1 MTDTPRYTSIAII
14 LHWIIAA
21 LLIGMVF
28 FGWYMEDLSHG
39 FQAGEVP
46 LENVLQAYN
55 WHKTIGLLILLL
67 SLARLVW
74 RLTHKTPGM
83 PDGMKPWEKMA
94 AHAVHWAFYV
104 IMIGLPIMGWI
115 SASAA
120 EFDSFLF
127 NNPDMTMPRLPVPQS
142 EGLHEVSGSIHGA
155 GGWPILILWVLH
167 AGAALKH
174 QFLDKD
180 GLLGRMIPLPFLKG

>member
-94 AHAVHWAFYV
+94 AHAVHLSL
-104 IMIGLPIMGWI
+104 IHI
-115 SASAA
+115 S
-120 EFDSFLF
+120 E
-127 NNPDMTMPRLPVPQS
+127 PTRPY
-142 EGLHEVSGSIHGA
+142 
-155 GGWPILILWVLH
+155 
-167 AGAALKH
+167 
-174 QFLDKD
+174 
-180 GLLGRMIPLPFLKG
+180 

>member
-1 MTDTPRYTSIAII
+1 M
-14 LHWIIAA
+14 
-21 LLIGMVF
+21 
-28 FGWYMEDLSHG
+28 
-39 FQAGEVP
+39 
-46 LENVLQAYN
+46 
-55 WHKTIGLLILLL
+55 
-67 SLARLVW
+67 
-74 RLTHKTPGM
+74 
-83 PDGMKPWEKMA
+83 
-94 AHAVHWAFYV
+94 HWAFYV
-104 IMIGLPIMGWI
+104 IMIGMPIMGWI

-142 EGLHEVSGSIHGA
+142 ECLHEVSGFIHGA

>member
-1 MTDTPRYTSIAII
+1 MTDTPRYTAIAII

-21 LLIGMVF
+21 LLVGMVF

-46 LENVLQAYN
+46 LESVLQAYN
-55 WHKTIGLLILLL
+55 WHKTIGLLILFL
-67 SLARLVW
+67 SLARLAW
-74 RLTHKTPGM
+74 RLTHKAPGM
-83 PDGMKPWEKMA
+83 PEGMKPWEKLA
-94 AHAVHWAFYV
+94 AHAVHGAFYV
-104 IMIGLPIMGWI
+104 IMIGMPILGWVAA
-115 SASAA
+115 SAS

-155 GGWPILILWVLH
+155 GGWPILVLWALH

-180 GLLGRMIPLPFLKG
+180 GLLHRMIPLPFLKG